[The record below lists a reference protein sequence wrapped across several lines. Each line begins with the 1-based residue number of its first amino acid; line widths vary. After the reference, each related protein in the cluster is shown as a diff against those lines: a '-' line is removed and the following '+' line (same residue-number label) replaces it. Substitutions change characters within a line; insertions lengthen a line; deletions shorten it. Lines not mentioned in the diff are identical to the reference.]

1 MFLASYRKLKK
12 HGVVGLNHRNISLI
26 QKLNR
31 RDLYPLVDN
40 KLKTKELAQKA
51 GIPIPALLGIIEE
64 QHSAEALIA
73 SLPTDQGFVIKPA
86 RGSGGKGV
94 MVVPKQK
101 MDRKGVVRYQK
112 SNGRL
117 MERSDVLH
125 HISNIISGLYSLG
138 GYRDIAM
145 VEELVKPHPFFDPI
159 AWEGLPDVRIVV
171 MRGYPIMAM
180 IRLPTSH
187 SQGRAN
193 LHQGA
198 VGVGINIATGV
209 MTTGVQFNR
218 LVSEHPDTL
227 VEFGGLRIP
236 EWRKQLEMA
245 ASCYEMTGLGYLGC
259 DIILDAQRG
268 PLLLEL
274 NARPG
279 LNIQIANNQGL
290 GINVAK
296 AAEWLELEES
306 PAERV
311 SRAIAAFGGGEEPLP
326 EEEPA
331 RAYAGV

>member
-1 MFLASYRKLKK
+1 MFLARYSTLRK
-12 HGVVGLNHRNISLI
+12 HGVVGLNQRNISLI

-31 RDLYPLVDN
+31 RELYPLVDN
-40 KLKTKELAQKA
+40 KLKTKDLAIA
-51 GIPIPALLGIIEE
+51 FGIPVPKLLGLIEE
-64 QHSAEALIA
+64 QHSAEEVLTAL
-73 SLPTDQGFVIKPA
+73 PRENGFVIKPG

-94 MVVPKQK
+94 MVLTKQRV
-101 MDRKGVVRYQK
+101 DRKGVVRYQK

-117 MERSDVLH
+117 IEREDVLH

-138 GYRDIAM
+138 GTRDGAM

-171 MRGYPIMAM
+171 MKGYPIMAM
-180 IRLPTSH
+180 IRLPTSQ

-198 VGVGINIATGV
+198 VGVGINIATGI
-209 MTTGVQFNR
+209 MTSGVQFNHQ
-218 LVSEHPDTL
+218 VTEHPDTL
-227 VEFGGLRIP
+227 NEFRGMHIP
-236 EWRKQLEMA
+236 QWRKQLDMA
-245 ASCYEMTGLGYLGC
+245 ASCYELTGLGYLGC
-259 DIILDAQRG
+259 DIILDAERG

-296 AAEWLELEES
+296 AHEWADLSES
-306 PAERV
+306 VTERTE
-311 SRAIAAFGGGEEPLP
+311 RAIVAFGGGEK
-326 EEEPA
+326 PA
-331 RAYAGV
+331 ED